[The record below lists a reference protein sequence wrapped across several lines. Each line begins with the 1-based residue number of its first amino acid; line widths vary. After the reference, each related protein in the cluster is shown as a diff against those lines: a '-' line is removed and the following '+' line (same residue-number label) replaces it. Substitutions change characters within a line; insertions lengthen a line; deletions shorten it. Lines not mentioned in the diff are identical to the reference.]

1 MDLKPYIRD
10 IPDFP
15 QKGIMFKD
23 ICPLLQQPQAFR
35 YAIDELAR
43 QYRGRGAEVVVGIES
58 RGFIFGAALAYK
70 LGAAFVPV
78 RKVGKLPSEVIREEY
93 SLEYGSNTVE
103 MHRDGIAPGQ
113 QVIMVDDLLATGGTM
128 AAAVNLV
135 ERLGG
140 KVISLAFLVELTV
153 LEGRKALPGREI
165 LALLQY

>member
-1 MDLKPYIRD
+1 MDLKAYIRD

-15 QKGIMFKD
+15 QKGILFKD
-23 ICPLLQQPQAFR
+23 ICPLLQHPQAFR
-35 YAIDELAR
+35 HAIDELAR
-43 QYRGRGAEVVVGIES
+43 QYQGRGAEVVVGIES

-103 MHRDGIAPGQ
+103 MHRDGIVAGQ
-113 QVIMVDDLLATGGTM
+113 RVIMVDDLLATGGTM

-153 LEGRKALPGREI
+153 LGGRKALPGREI